1 MAEELKLEEVLD
13 AIIRCASMPRGV
25 EDVETLLEDSNL
37 PPPTV
42 PDSDDD
48 DALSFEDADA
58 ESDYGVEDNF
68 TRTEYAAVPP
78 TV

>member
-1 MAEELKLEEVLD
+1 M
-13 AIIRCASMPRGV
+13 RGASMPKVVDSVPTR
-25 EDVETLLEDSNL
+25 LEDLNL
-37 PPPTV
+37 PPPKV
-42 PDSDDD
+42 PDSDD

>member
-1 MAEELKLEEVLD
+1 MKLEGLLD
-13 AIIRCASMPRGV
+13 ALIRRASMPRGV

-48 DALSFEDADA
+48 ALSLEDADA
-58 ESDYGVEDNF
+58 ESDYGVEEDF